1 MSKNT
6 VIELG
11 NASQIKDT
19 LTEVLRV
26 GARKILQEALEIEL
40 EAVLGEYKAS
50 RFIDGRQRLVRN
62 GYHKSRKIQTGIG
75 EVEARVPRMRD
86 RFEGGEKIVY
96 QSRILPPYLRRSKSI
111 ESLLPWLYLK
121 GISTGDFPEALESLL
136 GRGAKGLSQ
145 STISRLKECWEE
157 EHEEWTKRDLRGKH
171 YVYIWVDGIYSNVR
185 MDEAKQCLLVIVGAT
200 SDGKKELVAIED
212 GYRESEQSWKEV
224 LEKLKRQGLEEWPS
238 VATGDGAM
246 GFWRAFRKVCTSTRE
261 QRCWVHKTGNVLNK
275 LPKSSQGKAKEKLQ
289 NIWMAETKKEAEKAF
304 DHFIKVYEA
313 KFPKATTCL
322 EKDREALLTFY
333 DFPAEHWRH
342 LRTTNPIESTF
353 ATVRLR
359 TNKVRGCFSRKTVLT
374 MAFKLME
381 SAQKRWQKLHSSHML
396 KDVIKGV
403 QFVDGEAKIKKA
415 A

>member
-75 EVEARVPRMRD
+75 EVEARVPRMRN

-157 EHEEWTKRDLRGKH
+157 EHEVWTKRDLRGKH